1 MRVAGGKTDG
11 LNLLRSN
18 ARHKGEIQNPCPLAA
33 GVLFGC
39 LLLIT
44 SVARAE
50 STSQRFDELEK
61 KIQQIEQT
69 YLTNNQDVAS
79 AVARAETLSRES
91 TELQGTIQTNQHLIE
106 TQRQETQKLYHD
118 LDLRLEALEERLSLL
133 SVQIGDAVRK
143 IDPKVAL
150 EGDAYQAGLN
160 KIQSNNYLEA
170 IAQFNAFLKKYPKSS
185 LSPLAQYWIAESY
198 SALRDWQRAIK
209 EYQKV
214 IDKYPKHEKTRQA
227 LLGQGTCFVELGM
240 VDEAEVFFHK
250 VSELFPKTTEANQAL
265 EEIKKL
271 TDRRRQATQGEKI
284 ENMTSYPEETLLE
297 EQHKEELAPPPNSQ
311 PDPNAIPLDF

>member
-1 MRVAGGKTDG
+1 MKQ
-11 LNLLRSN
+11 LWWL
-18 ARHKGEIQNPCPLAA
+18 
-33 GVLFGC
+33 GC
-39 LLLIT
+39 LLLVT
-44 SVARAE
+44 SAAMADT
-50 STSQRFDELEK
+50 TSQRLDELEK

-79 AVARAETLSRES
+79 AVARAEALSRES
-91 TELQGTIQTNQHLIE
+91 TEFQGAIQTNQHLIE

-133 SVQIGDAVRK
+133 SVQMSDALRK
-143 IDPKVAL
+143 VNPTVAA
-150 EGDAYQAGLN
+150 EGDAYQAGLS
-160 KIQSNNYLEA
+160 KIQSANYLEA

-185 LSPLAQYWIAESY
+185 LAPLAQYWIAESY
-198 SALRDWQRAIK
+198 GSLRDWQRAIK

-240 VDEAEVFFHK
+240 LDEAEVFFQK
-250 VSELFPKTTEANQAL
+250 VHELFPKTAEANQAL

-271 TDRRRQATQGEKI
+271 ADRRAQATQGEKI
-284 ENMTSYPEETLLE
+284 ENMTSYPEATLLE
-297 EQHKEELAPPPNSQ
+297 ERQKEEQAPPPNSQ
-311 PDPNAIPLDF
+311 PDVNTLPVPAEEEQKKPLDF